1 MLRRVFWALGVT
13 VLLAAP
19 VAVQAQGDYLDVYTV
34 KTKPEKVAEFNAIA
48 KKIVEANRRHNGDHW
63 LASETMYGEGD
74 TFVFVSFRQ
83 NYADIDKASETFM
96 SALHKAYGKDAAEK
110 ILHDWGNCLATSRN
124 ELRRRRFD
132 LSRKAPTDAA
142 AYAQLIGGSRVLRT
156 IAVRVRPGHVA
167 DFEAF
172 LKEAK
177 AAGEKVENTQPLLVS
192 QAVEGSKG
200 NTFYISTLR
209 SSLAGFDNNPT
220 IHEILGEEGYKK
232 YLQVNAESVES
243 TESALYRFSPELSNP
258 PEEFVAAAP
267 EFWNPK
273 PAVALAGARTKPKA
287 PAMKETTEKRKQ

>member
-1 MLRRVFWALGVT
+1 MLRKVFWALGVT

-19 VAVQAQGDYLDVYTV
+19 VAVLAQGDYLDVYIV
-34 KTKPEKVAEFNAIA
+34 KVKPEKVTEFNAIA
-48 KKIVEANRRHNGDHW
+48 KKVVEANRRHNGDHW

-74 TFVFVSFRQ
+74 TFVFTSVRQ
-83 NYADIDKASETFM
+83 NYADIDKAGETFM

-110 ILHDWGNCLATSRN
+110 ILHDWENCLATSRT

-177 AAGEKVENTQPLLVS
+177 AAAEKVENTQPLLVS

-209 SSLAGFDNNPT
+209 RSLAGFDNNPT
-220 IHEILGEEGYKK
+220 IREILGEEGYKK

-243 TESALYRFSPELSNP
+243 SESSLYRFSPELSNP

-267 EFWNPK
+267 DFWNPK

-287 PAMKETTEKRKQ
+287 PAVKETTEKRKQ

>member
-110 ILHDWGNCLATSRN
+110 ILHDWENCLATSRT

-142 AYAQLIGGSRVLRT
+142 AYAQLIGGTRELRT
-156 IAVRVRPGHVA
+156 HAGRVRPRHPA
-167 DFEAF
+167 DFQAF
-172 LKEAK
+172 L
-177 AAGEKVENTQPLLVS
+177 
-192 QAVEGSKG
+192 
-200 NTFYISTLR
+200 
-209 SSLAGFDNNPT
+209 
-220 IHEILGEEGYKK
+220 EEGII
-232 YLQVNAESVES
+232 
-243 TESALYRFSPELSNP
+243 PC
-258 PEEFVAAAP
+258 
-267 EFWNPK
+267 
-273 PAVALAGARTKPKA
+273 G
-287 PAMKETTEKRKQ
+287 

>member
-19 VAVQAQGDYLDVYTV
+19 VAIQAQGDYLDVYTV

-110 ILHDWGNCLATSRN
+110 ILHDWENCLATSRT

-132 LSRKAPTDAA
+132 LSRKPPKDAA
-142 AYAQLIGGSRVLRT
+142 AYAQLMGGSRVLRT
-156 IAVRVRPGHVA
+156 TAVRVRPGHVA

-220 IHEILGEEGYKK
+220 IREILGEEGYKK

-267 EFWNPK
+267 DFWNPK

-287 PAMKETTEKRKQ
+287 PAIKETTEKRKQ

>member
-1 MLRRVFWALGVT
+1 M
-13 VLLAAP
+13 
-19 VAVQAQGDYLDVYTV
+19 
-34 KTKPEKVAEFNAIA
+34 
-48 KKIVEANRRHNGDHW
+48 
-63 LASETMYGEGD
+63 
-74 TFVFVSFRQ
+74 
-83 NYADIDKASETFM
+83 
-96 SALHKAYGKDAAEK
+96 
-110 ILHDWGNCLATSRN
+110 
-124 ELRRRRFD
+124 RRRRFD
-132 LSRKAPTDAA
+132 LSWKPPKDAA
-142 AYAQLIGGSRVLRT
+142 AYAQLMGGSRVLRT
-156 IAVRVRPGHVA
+156 TAVRVRPGHVA
-167 DFEAF
+167 DFEAL

-177 AAGEKVENTQPLLVS
+177 VAAEKVENTQPLFVS
-192 QAVEGSKG
+192 QAVEGTKG
-200 NTFYISTLR
+200 TTFYISTLR